1 MHALFLLKRFNRAVT
16 VFQHKKE
23 IGVVI
28 FSVSLFCVAI
38 KILEIR
44 LKAYFNRFRFQNVR
58 VCGITGLDH
67 IHAVKYDARN
77 NTFCYYDETSRSSTG
92 F

>member
-1 MHALFLLKRFNRAVT
+1 MFFINRFKKNLIVGVSTLRKTSSLVMHALFLLKRFNRAVT

-38 KILEIR
+38 KILEI
-44 LKAYFNRFRFQNVR
+44 
-58 VCGITGLDH
+58 D
-67 IHAVKYDARN
+67 
-77 NTFCYYDETSRSSTG
+77 
-92 F
+92 